1 MFDSSV
7 DDGSDDTVYDALV
20 ESYEKLRGNLL
31 RNGILEAKPKRMPIV
46 EYIPSAQE
54 IRHALDGLPKT
65 IRVEAEQFNV
75 FDVLD
80 VALKYILSF
89 FCILQAACE
98 TWLSAR
104 PLSSASVRD
113 SLRSGSQDNCQP
125 LPCLQ

>member
-65 IRVEAEQFNV
+65 IRVEAEQYVTTIKRNV
-75 FDVLD
+75 LMKIDSNPTFYVRLGGE
-80 VALKYILSF
+80 LF
-89 FCILQAACE
+89 FAA
-98 TWLSAR
+98 
-104 PLSSASVRD
+104 
-113 SLRSGSQDNCQP
+113 
-125 LPCLQ
+125 